1 MTARLSLT
9 QAQIAR
15 AIRAAK
21 REGLVP
27 VVTEIGIA
35 LVDPASVSLP
45 SPDQSDVSD
54 YDRWKARKNE
64 ARFAKGA

>member
-9 QAQIAR
+9 EAQIAR

-35 LVDPASVSLP
+35 LVDPASVAIP
-45 SPDQSDVSD
+45 SPEQPAEDHFST
-54 YDRWKARKNE
+54 WKAKRE

>member
-15 AIRAAK
+15 AMRAAK

-27 VVTEIGIA
+27 VMTPIGIA
-35 LVDPASVSLP
+35 FVESGQLALP
-45 SPDQSDVSD
+45 SADQ
-54 YDRWKARKNE
+54 E
-64 ARFAKGA
+64 TPAKGNSCDEAFGT

>member
-35 LVDPASVSLP
+35 LVDPAKVSLP
-45 SPDQSDVSD
+45 SPEEPA
-54 YDRWKARKNE
+54 ARGNSCDE
-64 ARFAKGA
+64 AFGP

>member
-27 VVTEIGIA
+27 VITPIGMA
-35 LVDPASVSLP
+35 FVESSQVSLP
-45 SPDQSDVSD
+45 SPDQEPAA
-54 YDRWKARKNE
+54 YDAWKAKRE
-64 ARFAKGA
+64 ARLAKGS

>member
-27 VVTEIGIA
+27 VITPIGMA
-35 LVDPASVSLP
+35 FVESSQVALP
-45 SPDQSDVSD
+45 SPEQP
-54 YDRWKARKNE
+54 ARGNSCDE
-64 ARFAKGA
+64 AFGP

>member
-35 LVDPASVSLP
+35 LVDPASVALP
-45 SPDQSDVSD
+45 SPEKPVEDSFSA
-54 YDRWKARKNE
+54 WKAKRE